1 MISTMSNHDM
11 SDLPSNSPQHTHE
24 FNESGNHDDLDNDY
38 VFVQNKSDDIENHE
52 ENKKITKENLN
63 CHSILLRKTELS
75 LESEIGM

>member
-24 FNESGNHDDLDNDY
+24 FNES
-38 VFVQNKSDDIENHE
+38 ENHE
-52 ENKKITKENLN
+52 ENRKITKENLN
-63 CHSILLRKTELS
+63 CQSILLRKKELS